1 MALPATPHFPP
12 KGGEP
17 PDKKPTFASIVA
29 PTRTNERLFTC
40 GNQNAP
46 NPWVRASAPHSL
58 VYELTNI
65 KISQTAFRS
74 AARQSFPIA
83 DTCGLI
89 IYKSGRRTIAEIGFN
104 NQQLQSKHIDTP
116 IKLPDDQIVRG
127 NVPVPDTW
135 EVVKVRLTN
144 IPLLPLEL
152 LRKVILRSCNPY
164 GHVLECGIYT
174 EQGWFTGTGY
184 AYLNRAPDN
193 SPFPSNAKNE
203 THAALMHTIHIQV
216 GKTQPWSHK
225 IYATWSHM
233 PLHCRYCHRPGHTRL
248 NCSYKPQPRCYHCQE
263 VGHIRKKCPT
273 LHDKPVKSTDST
285 ALTNSQSTK
294 RQRAT
299 SPIENN
305 STNKAASFIPVKPL
319 LCNEYKKMPH
329 LSSLPPQADTAV
341 SIISSPA
348 LSSIDDQPP
357 AQPPTIDSD
366 TSGSPPHTKEGD
378 HLKDDH
384 LKDDHL
390 KDDHMDDT

>member
-1 MALPATPHFPP
+1 MTLPATPHFPP
-12 KGGEP
+12 KDGEP

-29 PTRTNERLFTC
+29 PTRTTERLFTC

-89 IYKSGRRTIAEIGFN
+89 IYKSGRRTIAGIGFN

-116 IKLPDDQIVRG
+116 IKLPDDQIVQG

-216 GKTQPWSHK
+216 
-225 IYATWSHM
+225 
-233 PLHCRYCHRPGHTRL
+233 
-248 NCSYKPQPRCYHCQE
+248 
-263 VGHIRKKCPT
+263 
-273 LHDKPVKSTDST
+273 VKSTDST

-319 LCNEYKKMPH
+319 LCNEYKKMPQ

-366 TSGSPPHTKEGD
+366 TSGSPPHTKEDD